1 MDKRDQLARRDLHDK
16 LSRADISEREPA
28 DEQGNPSLSDLETF
42 DQKRTASKS
51 ASTRDVQ
58 SESDDEWFEEGRE
71 FTEEELAQFFA
82 EADEEEPASRPFFAS
97 PFVRKLVV
105 AVVALVMLV
114 QAMAWL
120 PSIYSLDAIQFLKVS
135 AELSQSA
142 EIQHFKK
149 SVALIRTKDGK
160 GTGFVVDSA
169 GWVIT
174 NRHVVGDDPNPVVS
188 VNGKRYVA
196 QVAAISDEVDLA
208 LLSIDAQGLP
218 ELSLADHYD
227 GEAGVPFYVI
237 GNPLFFTG
245 IANAGETLGLIGSSN
260 VPMMALRAPIY
271 RGNSG
276 SPIITEAGE
285 VIGVVYAMSS
295 IQVNGS
301 KMKIG
306 LAVPIQWVHL
316 LLEEAGAWS
325 AGEET
330 TG

>member
-1 MDKRDQLARRDLHDK
+1 
-16 LSRADISEREPA
+16 
-28 DEQGNPSLSDLETF
+28 
-42 DQKRTASKS
+42 
-51 ASTRDVQ
+51 
-58 SESDDEWFEEGRE
+58 
-71 FTEEELAQFFA
+71 
-82 EADEEEPASRPFFAS
+82 
-97 PFVRKLVV
+97 
-105 AVVALVMLV
+105 
-114 QAMAWL
+114 MAWL